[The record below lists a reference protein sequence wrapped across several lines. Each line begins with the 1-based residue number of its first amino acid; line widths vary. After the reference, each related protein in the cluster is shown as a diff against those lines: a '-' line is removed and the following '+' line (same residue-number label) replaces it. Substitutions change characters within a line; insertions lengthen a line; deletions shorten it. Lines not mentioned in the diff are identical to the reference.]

1 MFKWLSIK
9 KITLANYR
17 WLNDESELLEKIVLE
32 RLNKDDSSSIKDWKE
47 ISQEL
52 YRLNED
58 DGKVYRNA
66 KQCKE
71 HWNCHLNP
79 ELKKGLWQP
88 EEDIKLLRF
97 IRDNKGLKKWSELSK
112 YFDGRT

>member
-1 MFKWLSIK
+1 M
-9 KITLANYR
+9 
-17 WLNDESELLEKIVLE
+17 
-32 RLNKDDSSSIKDWKE
+32 
-47 ISQEL
+47 

-58 DGKVYRNA
+58 ENKVYRNA

-88 EEDIKLLRF
+88 EEDIKLLKF

-112 YFDGRT
+112 YFDGRTENALKNRHKLIVQKLQKQSKNKYKDELVLIS

>member
-9 KITLANYR
+9 KITLATYR
-17 WLNDESELLEKIVLE
+17 WLEPESLLLEKIVLE
-32 RLNKDDSSSIKDWKE
+32 RIGHNPSGHVVIRDWKE

-58 DGKVYRNA
+58 QHKVYRNA

-97 IRDNKGLKKWSELSK
+97 IRDNKGLKKWS
-112 YFDGRT
+112 